1 MPDKAPN
8 AEERAKRYSV
18 YLRPWVLD
26 RDDASPAVPHI
37 THLRAEYRRRSSN
50 DPRPSARRRLNKK
63 TKVAVEDAW
72 EESSFALA
80 WRGYIRH
87 RILKVRGQRLMCARS
102 TVIDVP
108 QDRSKIAPI
117 LIEELY

>member
-26 RDDASPAVPHI
+26 RNDESAAVPHI
-37 THLRAEYRRRSSN
+37 SHLRAEYRLSTCARTVVGRSS
-50 DPRPSARRRLNKK
+50 DPIQSARRRLNKK

-72 EESSFALA
+72 
-80 WRGYIRH
+80 
-87 RILKVRGQRLMCARS
+87 
-102 TVIDVP
+102 
-108 QDRSKIAPI
+108 
-117 LIEELY
+117 

>member
-26 RDDASPAVPHI
+26 RDDASAAVPHI
-37 THLRAEYRRRSSN
+37 THLRAEYKRSTCARAEVRSSS
-50 DPRPSARRRLNKK
+50 DPIPSARRRLNKK

-87 RILKVRGQRLMCARS
+87 SIVS
-102 TVIDVP
+102 F
-108 QDRSKIAPI
+108 
-117 LIEELY
+117 